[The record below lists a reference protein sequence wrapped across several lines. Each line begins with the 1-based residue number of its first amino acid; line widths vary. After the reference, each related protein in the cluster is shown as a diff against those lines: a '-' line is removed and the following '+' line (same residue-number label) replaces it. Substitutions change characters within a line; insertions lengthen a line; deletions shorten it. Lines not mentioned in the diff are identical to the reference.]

1 MIKMARFSTIA
12 ALSLAISSFLGLMA
26 RHIPPF
32 SICLMVIFVLLSAL
46 FIGALVA
53 GNVID
58 HSFGWEA
65 DTFLALSVAFLA
77 MFIIGGI
84 IGWLVA

>member
-32 SICLMVIFVLLSAL
+32 FICLVIIFVLLSAL

-53 GNVID
+53 GNVLD

-65 DTFLALSVAFLA
+65 DTFLSLSLALLA
-77 MFIIGGI
+77 VFVIGGI